1 MVVYLSDGGA
11 VDSDGEVNGAVEALI
26 GLSVISF
33 WF

>member
-11 VDSDGEVNGAVEALI
+11 VDRDGEVNGAVEALI